1 MATAT
6 IFHRRQFSLF
16 FLWVCLVH
24 LAGLYFFTKGFLL
37 TRQILESR
45 STCEGPPRDFWP
57 DHDHDRSPSAN
68 GHADGCWLRPTF
80 KKAVILIIDALRY
93 DFTIPYSPSI
103 QAAEEKPYHNALTV
117 LHTLASERPRN
128 ALLLPFLADPPT
140 TTLQRLKALTT
151 GTLPTFIEAGSN
163 FAGSALAE
171 DNLLD
176 QLLAFPLSSY
186 PSSSSFA
193 SSDHN
198 PKQRRL
204 VHLGDDTWLKLYPDH
219 FLPHFS
225 HPFPSFV
232 VEDLHT
238 VDTGVTAHLLPL
250 LRNDTLRHEWDVI
263 VGHFLGVD
271 HVGHRFGAAHP
282 LMRDKL
288 QQMGAVVREVVAA
301 LDDAGEETLL
311 VVMGDHGMDEN
322 GNHGGETLE
331 EVLAAVWL
339 YSPRAWVGRRIT
351 GDGDTHDEG
360 KAAVPQVDI
369 VPTLALLLGVP
380 IPFNNLGR
388 PIEEVFAF
396 GSRGSDGQREEI
408 NWERL
413 VRANALAAAQM
424 ERFHAEYTRLHGSH
438 KGGVEVR
445 IGDFIQGDIDYGDE
459 GSLQRAYWGL
469 REYQAEMLKGYRRV
483 WAQFNVLNMVEG
495 VVILLLCLVAMV
507 CALVDGSCFDRPGI
521 KSKAAFAGSMVGVF
535 AAAAHF
541 VYADP
546 AFHVV
551 VESLILGTTI
561 ASLTGLIAGADC
573 NAVRRCWQFGLS
585 IGKLQAMLFPL
596 ALAAGFASNSYT
608 IWEDEILLFFLSSFG
623 ICTLASAT
631 QPTSSVL
638 FLLLTRLASY
648 SRLCREEQLPS
659 CRTTFYRLENYIPW
673 RILAPFLTVFVIL
686 SASKGLRNRFKN
698 AWNTLY
704 IPALFLHILFWTLQT
719 ASEQGW
725 LANIITDYTSKTICI
740 VIARIVLLVGLFGLG
755 SVLLSSNHSDKPHI
769 LTTAILLICILVSPP
784 TSGVL
789 LACLYSQLL
798 LLPRTT
804 NHRVGPAIAALL
816 GSFYFFTT
824 GHNATFAS
832 IQWKA
837 AYTGFRDVVYP
848 WSPLL
853 VGMNTFAG
861 PVLAACAVPFFFAP
875 FDSSSSP
882 KSMEA
887 RAQMILAHGIVYTL
901 WAAATA
907 IWACLLRRHLMLFA
921 IFCPRFL
928 LAGVLVGVVDVI
940 GLVNSFVM

>member
-37 TRQILESR
+37 TRQILEAK
-45 STCEGPPRDFWP
+45 STCDESPRALWPPAHRDV
-57 DHDHDRSPSAN
+57 
-68 GHADGCWLRPTF
+68 GGCWLRPTF

-103 QAAEEKPYHNALTV
+103 QAAEEKPYHHALTV

-163 FAGSALAE
+163 FAGSALTE

-176 QLLAFPLSSY
+176 QLLSV
-186 PSSSSFA
+186 PSSSSP
-193 SSDHN
+193 SSSTPRTNPHSDHN

-219 FLPHFS
+219 FLPHLS

-238 VDTGVTAHLLPL
+238 VDTGVTTHLLPL
-250 LRNDTLRHEWDVI
+250 LRNDTLRCEWDVI
-263 VGHFLGVD
+263 IGHFLGVD

-282 LMRDKL
+282 LMRNKL
-288 QQMGAVVREVVAA
+288 QQMDAVVREVVTA
-301 LDDAGEETLL
+301 LDDADEETLL

-339 YSPRAWVGRRIT
+339 YSPRTFVGRRVSDG
-351 GDGDTHDEG
+351 GDHHHHNGEEG
-360 KAAVPQVDI
+360 AAVPQVDI
-369 VPTLALLLGVP
+369 VSTLALLLGVP

-396 GSRGSDGQREEI
+396 GSGGCDKQEEKI
-408 NWERL
+408 DWERL

-424 ERFHAEYTRLHGSH
+424 ERFHAEYTRLYGSH
-438 KGGVEVR
+438 RGGVEVR
-445 IGDFIQGDIDYGDE
+445 IESFVQGDIDFGDE
-459 GSLQRAYWGL
+459 GSLQRAYRGL
-469 REYQAEMLKGYRRV
+469 REYQAEMLRGYRRV

-495 VVILLLCLVAMV
+495 MVILLLCVVAMV
-507 CALVDGSCFDRPGI
+507 CALVDGSCFGGPGI
-521 KSKAAFAGSMVGVF
+521 KSKATMAGSVVGVL

-546 AFHVV
+546 AYHV
-551 VESLILGTTI
+551 VESLILGATI

-573 NAVRRCWQFGLS
+573 NAVRRCWQPKFN

-631 QPTSSVL
+631 HPTSSVV

-659 CRTTFYRLENYIPW
+659 CRTTFYPLENYVPW

-686 SASKGLRNRFKN
+686 SANRHLRDRFKHT
-698 AWNTLY
+698 WNTPY
-704 IPALFLHILFWTLQT
+704 IAALFLHIPFWTLQT

-725 LANIITDYTSKTICI
+725 LSNIITDYTSKTICI
-740 VIARIVLLVGLFGLG
+740 VIARIVLLASILGLG
-755 SVLLSSNHSDKPHI
+755 SVLLSSHHYDKPHI
-769 LTTAILLICILVSPP
+769 LTTAILLVCILVSPP

-804 NHRVGPAIAALL
+804 SHRVGPTIAALL

-853 VGMNTFAG
+853 VGVNTFAG
-861 PVLAACAVPFFFAP
+861 PILAACAVPFFFTPVGA
-875 FDSSSSP
+875 SP
-882 KSMEA
+882 SRESTAA
-887 RAQMILAHGIVYTL
+887 RAQMILAHGTAYTL

-928 LAGVLVGVVDVI
+928 LAGTVMVIVDVI
-940 GLVNSFVM
+940 GLVNSFRM